1 MFTVGEMLRNRADF
15 SPHLEAVVYGDER
28 ITYRELNRRVNRL
41 AHFMMELDVQK
52 GDRIGILCST
62 NHPFATVLLAAA
74 KLGAVAVP
82 LNWRLSLEEIQQVM
96 EHSEPKLLFFDEE
109 FSETADELESCE
121 FLERMVRVSIDQKLN
136 PPFVQALLEYP
147 DTEPDVQVDS
157 EDQLALTYTSGTTGK
172 PKGVITTHANFHAFG
187 VAASLTLDV
196 RRGDRFLISTP
207 LFRTNGLSA
216 MVNALLLGGT
226 VVFMPDFHPV
236 RVWEVVERERITHL
250 LSLPGML
257 GYMLPAAM
265 NGDWDTGSMREFIC
279 GGPVP
284 EELIRQY
291 SSLGF
296 PIVQMYGASE
306 VTGGITFWNP
316 GMGISTCHSAGK
328 RLLGEIKV
336 VDPTSGGEVPPGE
349 IGEILYR
356 GPQVTPGYW
365 KDPEETARAIRDGW
379 FHTGDAGRLEEDGL
393 LYVVDRC
400 GDLIYCNEELVLP
413 TEVEKVLAEMEG
425 VAEVTVIGVKDPEKG
440 EVPRAY
446 VVREENSS
454 LTEEDV
460 LRYGRERLAEHQLT
474 EVAFVDELPRN
485 SLGLITKYILR
496 EQADRM
502 KTVDVVE

>member
-15 SPHLEAVVYGDER
+15 SPHQEAVVYEDER
-28 ITYRELNRRVNRL
+28 VTYWELNRRVNRL

-52 GDRIGILCST
+52 GDRIAILCST

-74 KLGAVAVP
+74 KLGVVAVP
-82 LNWRLSLEEIQQVM
+82 LNWRLSLEELRQGM

-136 PPFVQALLEYP
+136 PPFAEALLEYP
-147 DTEPDVQVDS
+147 DTEPDLPVDP
-157 EDQLALTYTSGTTGK
+157 EDPLALTYTSGTTGK

-236 RVWEVVERERITHL
+236 RAWEVVERERINHL

-257 GYMLPAAM
+257 SYMLPGAM
-265 NGDWDTGSMREFIC
+265 NRDWDTGSMRDFIC
-279 GGPVP
+279 GGPVT
-284 EELIRQY
+284 EEVIRQY
-291 SSLGF
+291 TSLGF

-306 VTGGITFWNP
+306 VAGGITFWNP
-316 GMGISTCHSAGK
+316 SMGISTSHSAGK
-328 RLLGEIKV
+328 KLLGEIKV
-336 VDPTSGGEVPPGE
+336 VDPKSGEDVSPGE

-365 KDPEETARAIRDGW
+365 KDPEETERVIQDGW
-379 FHTGDAGRLEEDGL
+379 FHTGDIGRLEEDGL
-393 LYVVDRC
+393 LYVMDRSS
-400 GDLIYCNEELVLP
+400 DLIYCNEELVLP
-413 TEVEKVLAEMEG
+413 SEVEKVLAGMEG
-425 VAEVTVIGVKDPEKG
+425 VEEVAVIGVKDSEKG

-446 VVREENSS
+446 VVKEENSPV
-454 LTEEDV
+454 TEEDV
-460 LRYGRERLAEHQLT
+460 LRYGRERLVEHQLM
-474 EVAFVDELPRN
+474 EVAFVDMLPRN

-496 EQADRM
+496 EQVERIKAI
-502 KTVDVVE
+502 DVGE